1 MKKALKKLLGTLL
14 TLAMLTTLLN
24 VTVFAAAP
32 DHAYLK
38 VTDAN
43 YTSLAVGSEVT
54 ATVSL
59 GGLKTG
65 QYLGGFSAQLADTE
79 YLKVKS
85 VAFESAI
92 SAWSGGYNATTMLVS
107 KMSMDSASDPTKGI
121 SASGTELFTV
131 TYTVLKEI
139 PKGVAVNPSITGV
152 KMNQTSEIYLN
163 SAAGAA
169 PTAAEKANSVVYPE
183 KGFIFVPAPTSEGYT
198 VTVTAT
204 PSAVYMD
211 ETVTV
216 TVKVT
221 GGQFTGALYTLKY
234 ETDKFQ
240 LLTKPSDA
248 VLDGTSTDTYKHIYL
263 GYNSADGTTIATYTF
278 KALAQDTEVTG
289 YFELGE
295 YATVS
300 SSTDA
305 LSGVDVPATI
315 SEAAPVTIK
324 LIPAEGTGT
333 VDGLTVSADDVEKEY
348 DGNAYGVTAT
358 ANKTGATIRYRD
370 ASGNYTL
377 TESPKYKDVGEYT
390 VYFKATLK
398 GYVDATGSATVKIT
412 APSYFTESV
421 EYVAGHS
428 LVLVYTNTDGLNFKY
443 DGRTMYDVTN
453 AGYSLSGTAYKHV
466 YGIVV
471 SGASDMTKLSYAS
484 GTATM
489 VGYSTNVNGD
499 SSNTTD
505 VKDAVCVVS
514 VYNADPTYMT
524 DANMMVV
531 LRADVDHNKK
541 VDNSDTN
548 LVKNAI

>member
-1 MKKALKKLLGTLL
+1 
-14 TLAMLTTLLN
+14 
-24 VTVFAAAP
+24 
-32 DHAYLK
+32 
-38 VTDAN
+38 
-43 YTSLAVGSEVT
+43 
-54 ATVSL
+54 
-59 GGLKTG
+59 
-65 QYLGGFSAQLADTE
+65 
-79 YLKVKS
+79 
-85 VAFESAI
+85 
-92 SAWSGGYNATTMLVS
+92 
-107 KMSMDSASDPTKGI
+107 
-121 SASGTELFTV
+121 
-131 TYTVLKEI
+131 
-139 PKGVAVNPSITGV
+139 
-152 KMNQTSEIYLN
+152 
-163 SAAGAA
+163 
-169 PTAAEKANSVVYPE
+169 
-183 KGFIFVPAPTSEGYT
+183 
-198 VTVTAT
+198 
-204 PSAVYMD
+204 MD

-234 ETDKFQ
+234 DTDKFA
-240 LLTKPSDA
+240 LVTKPTDA
-248 VLDGTSTDTYKHIYL
+248 ELDGTSTDTYKHVYL
-263 GYNSADGTTIATYTF
+263 GYNSPNGTTIATYTF
-278 KALAQDTEVTG
+278 KALPQDTEVTG

-295 YATVS
+295 YATVC

-305 LSGVDVPATI
+305 LSGSDEPATI
-315 SEAAPVTIK
+315 SDAAPVTIK
-324 LIPAEGTGT
+324 LIPAGSTDPE
-333 VDGLTVSADDVEKEY
+333 GLTVSADDVEKEY

-370 ASGNYTL
+370 TSGNYTL

-398 GYVDATGSATVKIT
+398 GYADAAGSAKVKIT
-412 APSYFTESV
+412 EPAYYTESV

-443 DGRTMYDVTN
+443 DNRTMYDVTN

-471 SGASDMTKLSYAS
+471 SGTSDMTKLSYAT

-499 SSNTTD
+499 SENTTD

-531 LRADVDHNKK
+531 LRADVNHDKK

-548 LVKNAI
+548 MVLKAM